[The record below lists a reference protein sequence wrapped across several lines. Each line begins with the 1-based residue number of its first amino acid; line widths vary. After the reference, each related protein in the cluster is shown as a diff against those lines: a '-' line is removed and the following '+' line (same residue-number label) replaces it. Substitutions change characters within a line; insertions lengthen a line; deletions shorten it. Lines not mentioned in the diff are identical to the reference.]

1 MFWNKKKIT
10 SSAFKKIEYFGTG
23 WRTVEKQ
30 SFSLFGK
37 TYSVH
42 VIAVAKKELNE
53 TINNLQETALTS
65 FLDIIVS
72 KKSEIEEAII
82 NHFNKVS
89 SMDDYNHRYREG
101 YDLSDVPSRF
111 IPNEIEVTRKGECA
125 IYVEDDA
132 EEFGAYDDWDEGFV
146 ISVIPEVKIYSK
158 ELYSGYVYGGG
169 SLDN

>member
-1 MFWNKKKIT
+1 MFWMKKKIT
-10 SSAFKKIEYFGTG
+10 SNAFKKIEYFGTG

-53 TINNLQETALTS
+53 KINDLQELALTS
-65 FLDIIVS
+65 FTDIIVS
-72 KKSEIEEAII
+72 KKSEIEEAIT
-82 NHFNKVS
+82 NHIKKVS
-89 SMDDYNHRYREG
+89 SMDDYKCRYRDG
-101 YDLSDVPSRF
+101 YDLSDIPSRF
-111 IPNEIEVTRKGECA
+111 IPNEIEITRKGECA
-125 IYVEDDA
+125 IFVEDDA